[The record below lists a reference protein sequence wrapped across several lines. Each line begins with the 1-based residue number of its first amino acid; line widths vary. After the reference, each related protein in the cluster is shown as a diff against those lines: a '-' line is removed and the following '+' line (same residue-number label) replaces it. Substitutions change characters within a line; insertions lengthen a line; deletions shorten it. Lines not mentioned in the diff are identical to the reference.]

1 MKEIGSPSSLRRRI
15 LGFVSVFVLL
25 SLLGSTVSLYRITEV
40 TRILDAINQTAVPLS
55 RLFAQVQPDADI
67 FRKELEHGL
76 GYTHWNDPHWNPHP
90 SPSWIKDILENEIG
104 RIQRLVNTQSDWTS
118 PESRARWQLWAQQLL
133 KKFQD
138 INTSTTELEQALL
151 QKNEKSAEAIYPSW
165 NAAVDDWRR
174 DIQRAAADYEQ
185 TLGQTFS
192 LAESRTAEL
201 RTGLELVLIVV
212 VLLSLLF
219 LWLGERALRPLAEL
233 TTLAREITRRG
244 LRKEDKSL
252 LPLIPLSRKDEVSG
266 LAREFH
272 HMATALLER
281 EKTVETQKN
290 RLQEQNRLLKEIG
303 ELNETIL
310 KSIDSIL
317 IVTDMDGNIRHCNP
331 AAISWLGSQ
340 SNLIIGTRL
349 LEWPR
354 MKPLIKAG
362 AKQGFERACNN
373 AEVWR
378 IDPCTI
384 DGRIYGGH
392 LMPLKRGNRITD
404 GTILVLEDLTQEL
417 DLQERLRTAEN
428 MAAVGRVS
436 AQVAHEVRNPLHSIG
451 LEAEMASEMA
461 SKLGSSPLKQS
472 LQSILM
478 AVDRL
483 EKITQNYLK
492 FSKLSAGEKTEVDI
506 GEVLESVL
514 ATYSPVCEAQGIR
527 VDWKQDPQDNLRI
540 IGDRDLIEQALGNL
554 FQNALQALEDSK
566 NISPAN
572 PNPFI
577 LWTLENTGTSQL
589 LLRIEDNG
597 PGIPPE
603 IQPRLFTP
611 FVTSKAQGTGLGLS
625 FVKKVMSDHKGTV
638 TYVQNRKN
646 GACFELVFPATK
658 NITKHIAKN
667 ITEYLKEDK
676 DNNIWARPPELE
688 GFNG

>member
-1 MKEIGSPSSLRRRI
+1 
-15 LGFVSVFVLL
+15 
-25 SLLGSTVSLYRITEV
+25 
-40 TRILDAINQTAVPLS
+40 
-55 RLFAQVQPDADI
+55 
-67 FRKELEHGL
+67 
-76 GYTHWNDPHWNPHP
+76 
-90 SPSWIKDILENEIG
+90 
-104 RIQRLVNTQSDWTS
+104 
-118 PESRARWQLWAQQLL
+118 
-133 KKFQD
+133 
-138 INTSTTELEQALL
+138 
-151 QKNEKSAEAIYPSW
+151 
-165 NAAVDDWRR
+165 
-174 DIQRAAADYEQ
+174 
-185 TLGQTFS
+185 
-192 LAESRTAEL
+192 
-201 RTGLELVLIVV
+201 
-212 VLLSLLF
+212 
-219 LWLGERALRPLAEL
+219 
-233 TTLAREITRRG
+233 
-244 LRKEDKSL
+244 
-252 LPLIPLSRKDEVSG
+252 
-266 LAREFH
+266 
-272 HMATALLER
+272 
-281 EKTVETQKN
+281 
-290 RLQEQNRLLKEIG
+290 
-303 ELNETIL
+303 
-310 KSIDSIL
+310 
-317 IVTDMDGNIRHCNP
+317 
-331 AAISWLGSQ
+331 
-340 SNLIIGTRL
+340 
-349 LEWPR
+349 
-354 MKPLIKAG
+354 
-362 AKQGFERACNN
+362 
-373 AEVWR
+373 
-378 IDPCTI
+378 
-384 DGRIYGGH
+384 
-392 LMPLKRGNRITD
+392 MPLKRGNRITD